1 VSSTVRAAPR
11 KGKDMREPTLE
22 RSHARLGGIQRLY
35 RFDNG
40 FGASVVQNTHS
51 YGGNEGLWELAVLKF
66 SGPDIIKDYK
76 LTYDTPITDD
86 VIGHLN
92 EAEVEEYL
100 EKIEALKL
108 V

>member
-11 KGKDMREPTLE
+11 KGKDMRKPTLE
-22 RSHARLGGIQRLY
+22 RSQGRSGGIQRLY
-35 RFDNG
+35 RFENG
-40 FGASVVQNTHS
+40 FGASVVQNTYS

-66 SGPDIIKDYK
+66 SGPDIKDYK